1 MDQRP
6 DAAPGLPDE
15 VFPRFAFEGAPVGLA
30 CLSGP
35 DRRILAANPALAA
48 LLGTDPATLR
58 GRSLADLDHPQGS
71 GTSPDLAGEAWLR
84 RADGSPIRVRL
95 RAGPERDGCRIV
107 AVEAVAD
114 AAAEARQTH
123 SEQTHLALASAGLGE
138 WSWSPADGR
147 VVLSDRAAAILGY
160 PAGATPPWAGLQ
172 EMVSRD
178 DLDRLRATVQDAV
191 AKAIPYA
198 VEMRVRRANDGQ
210 EAWISARG
218 QATLAPD
225 GTLTGMI
232 GVLQDVTAREEARRA
247 LHDREQRLRVA
258 TTVAALGIFEWHV
271 LDDQSIWENERMWE
285 IFRRRPQDGTISMR
299 EFFRTVVHPEDKVAF
314 RRSVA
319 AALHGDGVL
328 HATTRIRRPDDEGGE
343 VWRTIE
349 MAGRFERDG
358 PAGLPRRLIGVVA
371 DITDRTLAAERQSL
385 LIRELHHRVK
395 NTLATVQAIVG
406 STARTASSIDSFY
419 EAFVGRIMSLA
430 HTHSVLTEDVWQTAS
445 LRGLLENEL
454 RPYADGEM
462 RAGSGGRIEL
472 DGPAVD
478 LPSEI
483 AVPIGMAIHELTTN
497 AAKYGALSNRSGRV
511 RIRWSVEPGADRPRL
526 RFHWQESGGPAVAPP
541 TRQGFGSRLLQRV
554 LTTQVQAEV
563 ATDYAPGGLVLTM
576 LAPLPARNAALNPLA
591 TL

>member
-210 EAWISARG
+210 EAW
-218 QATLAPD
+218 TPLA
-225 GTLTGMI
+225 
-232 GVLQDVTAREEARRA
+232 ARRP
-247 LHDREQRLRVA
+247 
-258 TTVAALGIFEWHV
+258 
-271 LDDQSIWENERMWE
+271 S
-285 IFRRRPQDGTISMR
+285 RPTG
-299 EFFRTVVHPEDKVAF
+299 
-314 RRSVA
+314 RS
-319 AALHGDGVL
+319 
-328 HATTRIRRPDDEGGE
+328 
-343 VWRTIE
+343 
-349 MAGRFERDG
+349 
-358 PAGLPRRLIGVVA
+358 PA
-371 DITDRTLAAERQSL
+371 
-385 LIRELHHRVK
+385 
-395 NTLATVQAIVG
+395 
-406 STARTASSIDSFY
+406 
-419 EAFVGRIMSLA
+419 
-430 HTHSVLTEDVWQTAS
+430 
-445 LRGLLENEL
+445 
-454 RPYADGEM
+454 
-462 RAGSGGRIEL
+462 
-472 DGPAVD
+472 
-478 LPSEI
+478 
-483 AVPIGMAIHELTTN
+483 
-497 AAKYGALSNRSGRV
+497 
-511 RIRWSVEPGADRPRL
+511 
-526 RFHWQESGGPAVAPP
+526 
-541 TRQGFGSRLLQRV
+541 
-554 LTTQVQAEV
+554 
-563 ATDYAPGGLVLTM
+563 
-576 LAPLPARNAALNPLA
+576 
-591 TL
+591 

>member
-172 EMVSRD
+172 EMVSPRRPRPAPGD
-178 DLDRLRATVQDAV
+178 GAGRRRQGD
-191 AKAIPYA
+191 PYA

-472 DGPAVD
+472 DGRRSTC
-478 LPSEI
+478 LP
-483 AVPIGMAIHELTTN
+483 
-497 AAKYGALSNRSGRV
+497 RSRY
-511 RIRWSVEPGADRPRL
+511 RSAWRST
-526 RFHWQESGGPAVAPP
+526 S
-541 TRQGFGSRLLQRV
+541 
-554 LTTQVQAEV
+554 
-563 ATDYAPGGLVLTM
+563 
-576 LAPLPARNAALNPLA
+576 
-591 TL
+591 